1 MDNILAGRARFLYAI
16 KSTMD
21 KHRRPKILWS
31 IKADDTLQLWP
42 SADSECALTAPFLPA
57 HLVNTPKFPQIT
69 APSHAAAGFLERE
82 GISAA
87 AFSIHSKSYYSE
99 RVNKKFSTIMYTIS
113 GSARAEFGGN
123 VKILKAGS
131 CFLSAK
137 SANTKLRVNKRWEV
151 LWFHF
156 KDSPLSCAMF
166 GSESKLFESKNFKE
180 ILWLAQSYRDKVYSK
195 SLNRRALEAL
205 AVLIR
210 ESIACNFPPPPK
222 GEIIRRAAEDHVS
235 AKNFA
240 AKNKITVYE
249 LNKRSLSC
257 TGQTFARLAKEALM
271 KKARDFLTLGSA
283 PCTVAKKLGYASIQS
298 FSKAFK
304 KEHGLSPSNFAR
316 LHREKL

>member
-1 MDNILAGRARFLYAI
+1 
-16 KSTMD
+16 MD
-21 KHRRPKILWS
+21 KYRRPKILWS

-137 SANTKLRVNKRWEV
+137 SANTKLRVNNRWEV

-195 SLNRRALEAL
+195 SLNRRALEAHPDCAGTVLTPPMSLDFNMFREFALVRELL
-205 AVLIR
+205 ADRPEALAGVDAVICHNDIVAHGVASCALERGRVPGRDLLLSGEGNFRELEYWYPVITTSCVDYPALTRRICELIR
-210 ESIACNFPPPPK
+210 LRMQGSSEPFCR
-222 GEIIRRAAEDHVS
+222 E
-235 AKNFA
+235 
-240 AKNKITVYE
+240 E
-249 LNKRSLSC
+249 LSTSLVN
-257 TGQTFARLAKEALM
+257 
-271 KKARDFLTLGSA
+271 
-283 PCTVAKKLGYASIQS
+283 P
-298 FSKAFK
+298 
-304 KEHGLSPSNFAR
+304 
-316 LHREKL
+316 